1 MRSGKVVHDNDTME
15 YGVVRKRLPDKT
27 GVCLLDPIT
36 LEESYKTFEE
46 DMKGWKP
53 VPKDHLVQKWVDF
66 FDIVYDAD
74 WYITGGCNEIDE
86 HYIENPHEVFKQIRK
101 LFEV

>member
-1 MRSGKVVHDNDTME
+1 MRSGKVVYDSKTME

-46 DMKGWKP
+46 GMEGWKT
-53 VPKDHLVQKWVDF
+53 VPKDHLIQKWVDF
-66 FDIVYDAD
+66 FDIVEKAD
-74 WYITGGCNEIDE
+74 WFINTCGCEVDE
-86 HYIENPHEVFKQIRK
+86 HYIENPHAVFKQIRK

>member
-1 MRSGKVVHDNDTME
+1 MRSGKVVYDNKTME

-36 LEESYKTFEE
+36 LEESCKTFEE
-46 DMKGWKP
+46 DMRGWKP

-66 FDIVYDAD
+66 FDIVEEAD
-74 WYITGGCNEIDE
+74 WYIDTPGEVGE
-86 HYIENPHEVFKQIRK
+86 HYIENRHAVFKQIRK